1 MSRSEAEDFDIGDE
15 VAIKLEV
22 QKTVDNES
30 EDSKGDGK
38 KSAKKSKNTTE
49 WVEVTK
55 NGPIQGKEYVPELK
69 QYRYWV
75 DIELE
80 EGSVLEGSDVEIQAS
95 KYGKSMTWLSQEA
108 ALLKAGGRQVCL

>member
-1 MSRSEAEDFDIGDE
+1 MADEQVRAEDFDIGDE

-55 NGPIQGKEYVPELK
+55 MADSRKRICCRN
-69 QYRYWV
+69 
-75 DIELE
+75 
-80 EGSVLEGSDVEIQAS
+80 
-95 KYGKSMTWLSQEA
+95 
-108 ALLKAGGRQVCL
+108 

>member
-55 NGPIQGKEYVPELK
+55 MADSRKRICAELK

-80 EGSVLEGSDVEIQAS
+80 EGSVLEGSDVEFRLQNTES
-95 KYGKSMTWLSQEA
+95 L
-108 ALLKAGGRQVCL
+108 

>member
-1 MSRSEAEDFDIGDE
+1 MEVFKEGRDDKKYRLSWLMSRSEAEDFDIGDE

-38 KSAKKSKNTTE
+38 KSAKKVKIRRNGLSNQ
-49 WVEVTK
+49 

-69 QYRYWV
+69 QYRYWWILSLKKAV
-75 DIELE
+75 FWKEVMWKFRLQIR
-80 EGSVLEGSDVEIQAS
+80 
-95 KYGKSMTWLSQEA
+95 KSL
-108 ALLKAGGRQVCL
+108 